1 MIEIGNEKKFFGL
14 SEAQALL
21 PLIQAITEKHQQ
33 ELKPIQHRLESMLS
47 NDPRRKSWE
56 SEFSDVV
63 SRWRNKVQQLGAK
76 VTDLWVV
83 GFDVGE
89 VLLSWKYPEL
99 SISYFIS
106 HSDPQQRVKL
116 SEYVDVYDP
125 DWAC

>member
-47 NDPRRKSWE
+47 NDPRRKS
-56 SEFSDVV
+56 
-63 SRWRNKVQQLGAK
+63 
-76 VTDLWVV
+76 
-83 GFDVGE
+83 
-89 VLLSWKYPEL
+89 L